1 MVDVVFQFALAD
13 WKLIASNYLEFASNY
28 CRKAIES
35 VDSFPERRH
44 GMDTTTYASVAML
57 PKCIAQDHAR
67 FVRQDLDLL
76 PLDLSMIK
84 R

>member
-1 MVDVVFQFALAD
+1 
-13 WKLIASNYLEFASNY
+13 
-28 CRKAIES
+28 
-35 VDSFPERRH
+35 
-44 GMDTTTYASVAML
+44 MDTMTYASVAML
-57 PKCIAQDHAR
+57 PKSIAEENMP